1 MYSFAVLAAAALASS
16 QFKTFEHFPV
26 SSDDWKIVSK
36 ADQKSSIDLKIAI
49 KNSNMDNLVSKLY
62 AVSDPSSAHYGRHLS
77 KQQVDSL
84 IAPSQ
89 ESFEE
94 VKSWL
99 YSVGVTEMHVS
110 NDFISATIAVAKAQ
124 EILNAQYFV
133 YESDETRLI
142 RTETYSLPE
151 NLHRHVD
158 FVQPTTMFSKFHEAP
173 IENSFMFD
181 EEAAIDGPLA
191 GCTNRMTI
199 KCLNTLYNMTYTP
212 SGKTKIGVTGKLTLF
227 MIGYLG
233 QYANKN
239 DLTAFMTKYH
249 PSAKDYQFEFQ
260 SVSNGTN
267 PQGPGTSGIE
277 AALDVQY
284 VVGLTYPSKTIFY
297 STAGSPPF
305 IPDSITPTN
314 TNEPYLDWLIYMS
327 GLSDDEIPSVVTT
340 SYGDNEQ
347 TVPITYATRVC
358 NEFAKLGARGVSIL
372 FSSGDGGVAGSQ
384 VGDCRS
390 NDGKK
395 TIQFLPTFPASCPFV
410 TSVGGTHKI
419 PESAVDF
426 SSGGFSNYF
435 TRPDYQ
441 SSAVGDY
448 LKSIGDQYK
457 GLYNTSGRGLLVI
470 FTLGFRMLLPTV
482 PNSRY
487 L

>member
-1 MYSFAVLAAAALASS
+1 
-16 QFKTFEHFPV
+16 
-26 SSDDWKIVSK
+26 
-36 ADQKSSIDLKIAI
+36 
-49 KNSNMDNLVSKLY
+49 
-62 AVSDPSSAHYGRHLS
+62 
-77 KQQVDSL
+77 
-84 IAPSQ
+84 
-89 ESFEE
+89 
-94 VKSWL
+94 
-99 YSVGVTEMHVS
+99 
-110 NDFISATIAVAKAQ
+110 
-124 EILNAQYFV
+124 
-133 YESDETRLI
+133 
-142 RTETYSLPE
+142 
-151 NLHRHVD
+151 
-158 FVQPTTMFSKFHEAP
+158 
-173 IENSFMFD
+173 MFD

-470 FTLGFRMLLPTV
+470 FTLGVRMLLPTV